1 MMQAVRERWN
11 ALEERFMGY
20 GRRERL
26 MMTLALAVVV
36 LLGAWQLLVTPLLAE
51 KQATESRLA
60 SLSDEVRALEQQRRT
75 LDEQVAEDPNEPLR
89 KRRSQL
95 QQRLERYDQQ
105 LEELTTGLISPTEMV
120 SLLREMLAEHD
131 GIKLL
136 SVSHEPAEPVAL
148 GTGNSAEESDTGLYS
163 HPVSVTVEGSFHEIL
178 DYLGDLES
186 LDERLGWRSLD
197 YSVSDWPQARVQ
209 IRLHTLSL
217 HEEWLGV

>member
-1 MMQAVRERWN
+1 MQALRERWN
-11 ALEERFMGY
+11 ALAERFMGY

-26 MMTLALAVVV
+26 MMALALVVIV
-36 LLGAWQLLVTPLLAE
+36 LLGGWQLMVTPLLAE
-51 KQATESRLA
+51 KQAAQSRLA

-75 LDEQVAEDPNEPLR
+75 LEEQVAEDPNEPLR

-95 QQRLERYDQQ
+95 QQRLERYDKQ

-120 SLLREMLAEHD
+120 SLLREMLAEHE
-131 GIKLL
+131 GVRLL
-136 SVSHEPAEPVAL
+136 AVSHEPAEPVAL
-148 GTGNSAEESDTGLYS
+148 GTDNNADEKNTGLYS

-197 YSVSDWPQARVQ
+197 YSVSDWPEARVE

>member
-1 MMQAVRERWN
+1 MNALRERWN
-11 ALEERFMGY
+11 ALAERFMGY
-20 GRRERL
+20 ARRERL
-26 MMTLALAVVV
+26 MMTLALVIIL
-36 LLGAWQLLVTPLLAE
+36 LLGGWQLMVTPLLAE
-51 KQATESRLA
+51 REAARSRLA
-60 SLSDEVRALEQQRRT
+60 SFSDEVGALEQQRRT
-75 LDEQVAEDPNEPLR
+75 LEEQVAEDPNEPLR
-89 KRRSQL
+89 KRRAQL

-120 SLLREMLAEHD
+120 SLLRDMLAEHE
-131 GIKLL
+131 GVTLL
-136 SVSHEPAEPVAL
+136 AVSHEAAQPVAL
-148 GTGNSAEESDTGLYS
+148 GNVGNADEENMGLYS

-197 YSVSDWPQARVQ
+197 YSVSDWPEARVE